1 VTIVNDA
8 TSAATEGNNSISVVA
23 QGAAHPGDDDFVFT
37 DLKILVYP
45 D

>member
-1 VTIVNDA
+1 MTRDA
-8 TSAATEGNNSISVVA
+8 TAAVVEGQNTIQVVS

-37 DLKILVYP
+37 DLEVLVYQ